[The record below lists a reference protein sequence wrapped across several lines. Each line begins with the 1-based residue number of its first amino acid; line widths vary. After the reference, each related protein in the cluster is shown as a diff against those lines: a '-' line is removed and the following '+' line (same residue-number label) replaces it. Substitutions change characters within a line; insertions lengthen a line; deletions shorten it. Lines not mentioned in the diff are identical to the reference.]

1 MECIMNEDDREM
13 ILDIIDEYLDIIEA
27 LALIERS

>member
-1 MECIMNEDDREM
+1 MECIINEGNREM
-13 ILDIIDEYLDIIEA
+13 ILDIIDDYLDIIEA

>member
-1 MECIMNEDDREM
+1 MECIINEDDREI

>member
-1 MECIMNEDDREM
+1 MECIITEGNREM
-13 ILDIIDEYLDIIEA
+13 ILDIIDDYLDIIEA